1 MPVRLCLADVTC
13 HPSHSTMDRNADCC
27 DDDDDETWIYI
38 AHRHKIY
45 NAMCQHRQW
54 KITLATN
61 LVKFGEVTPEILWL
75 IYISVEST

>member
-45 NAMCQHRQW
+45 NAMCQHRQ
-54 KITLATN
+54 
-61 LVKFGEVTPEILWL
+61 
-75 IYISVEST
+75 